1 MSADPRKKLEE
12 EIQALEKELR
22 EALKTAAALGD
33 LSENADYSAARER
46 QDFVRARLGQ
56 LKQRLAD
63 LSLVNFDKIP
73 RDRISLGSTVVLL
86 DVDKDEE
93 VTYRLVTSED
103 ANVNQ
108 GLISTTSPIGKSLL
122 NKKEGDEVEV
132 KIPSGSRT
140 FEILRFTTLH
150 DQNGGGSLIRTTSI
164 SGLLGTAGEKSGD
177 KDQCRQMTERQ
188 PGPNQHRPHF
198 TSLRRAR
205 STATAAARCARRGF
219 PATFRS

>member
-22 EALKTAAALGD
+22 EELPKALKTAAALGD

-56 LKQRLAD
+56 LKKRLGD

-86 DVDKDEE
+86 EVEKSEE
-93 VTYRLVTSED
+93 ITYKLVTSED
-103 ANVNQ
+103 ANVAA

-122 NKKEGDEVEV
+122 NKKEGDEVV
-132 KIPSGSRT
+132 VVIPAGRRT

-150 DQNGGGSLIRTTSI
+150 DQK
-164 SGLLGTAGEKSGD
+164 E
-177 KDQCRQMTERQ
+177 
-188 PGPNQHRPHF
+188 
-198 TSLRRAR
+198 
-205 STATAAARCARRGF
+205 
-219 PATFRS
+219 